1 MAKSKETFGKKE
13 IEKKKQKKRQDKA
26 ERKEMRKADKEP
38 GKSLED
44 QIMYVD
50 ENGNLTSEKPDPNKR
65 AKINAEDIE
74 LGVPNR
80 PAHDP
85 VRKGRVT
92 YFDDAKG
99 YGFITDRDNDERI
112 FVHASELEE
121 LVQVNDKVTFEKGR
135 GPKGPIAI
143 NVRKIKLGQ

>member
-13 IEKKKQKKRQDKA
+13 IEKKRNRKNAKTKLNARKCAKQTKT
-26 ERKEMRKADKEP
+26 P

-44 QIMYVD
+44 MIMYVD
-50 ENGNLTSEKPDPNKR
+50 ENGNLTSVKPDPTKR
-65 AKINAEDIE
+65 VKINAEDIE

-85 VRKGRVT
+85 LRKGRIT
-92 YFDDAKG
+92 FFDDAKG

-112 FVHASELEE
+112 FVHATAAEE
-121 LVQVNDKVTFEKGR
+121 VLRINDKVTFEKGQ
-135 GPKGPIAI
+135 GPKGIAV
-143 NVRKIKLGQ
+143 NVQKVKL

>member
-13 IEKKKQKKRQDKA
+13 IEKKKQKKRKDKA

-44 QIMYVD
+44 MIMYVD
-50 ENGNLTSEKPDPNKR
+50 ENGNLTSVKPDPTKR
-65 AKINAEDIE
+65 VKINAEDIE

-85 VRKGRVT
+85 LRKGRIT
-92 YFDDAKG
+92 FFDDAKG

-112 FVHASELEE
+112 FVHATAAEE
-121 LVQVNDKVTFEKGR
+121 VLRINDKVTFEKGR
-135 GPKGPIAI
+135 GPKGPIAV
-143 NVRKIKLGQ
+143 NVQKVKL